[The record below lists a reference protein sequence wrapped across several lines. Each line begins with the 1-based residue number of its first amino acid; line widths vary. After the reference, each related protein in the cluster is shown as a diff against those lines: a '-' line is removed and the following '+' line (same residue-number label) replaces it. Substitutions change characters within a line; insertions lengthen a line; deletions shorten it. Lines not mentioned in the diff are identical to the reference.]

1 MASERLAL
9 RDAARESICEG
20 NGPDESEVRIL
31 EVQRRQGQH
40 VAKYVIEG
48 MPHVRYQRVEVEGRV

>member
-1 MASERLAL
+1 MATDRLAL
-9 RDAARESICEG
+9 RDAARESICAG
-20 NGPDESEVRIL
+20 NGPSEDEVRIL

-48 MPHVRYQRVEVEGRV
+48 QPHVRYQRVEVEQ